1 MRTELSRPAQLVVA
15 CGVAVCVAAAVVHVL
30 MVFLYVAPANT
41 ISTRYSQQI
50 DAWVDPYFDQNW
62 RLFAPDPQSVE
73 QRISARTA
81 KPGPHG
87 GIQTSGWV
95 DLTGID
101 EAAVRHDAFP
111 SHTAQNMLRRA
122 WDAYADSHEN
132 TDQSASAQARMFQ
145 QYLLNIAA
153 QRVAAHGEGGF
164 ELIQLRVVTTPIAPS
179 SARNAGSGAAATPAT
194 ASSVRYLP
202 WWKVQSDDH

>member
-1 MRTELSRPAQLVVA
+1 MQTELSRPAQLVVA
-15 CGVAVCVAAAVVHVL
+15 CGVAVFVTAAVVHVL

-41 ISTRYSQQI
+41 ISTQYSLQI
-50 DAWVDPYFDQNW
+50 NAWVDPYFDQNW

-87 GIQTSGWV
+87 GLQTSGWV
-95 DLTGID
+95 DLTAID
-101 EAAVRHDAFP
+101 EAAVRHDPFP

-122 WDAYADSHEN
+122 WDAYLDAHEN
-132 TDQSASAQARMFQ
+132 ADQSASPRARMFQ
-145 QYLLNIAA
+145 EYLLNIAA
-153 QRVAAHGEGGF
+153 QRVVAYGQRGF
-164 ELIQLRVVTTPIAPS
+164 DLLQLRVVTTPIAPS
-179 SARNAGSGAAATPAT
+179 SSRTAGGGASAT

-202 WWKVQSDDH
+202 WWKVRSDDH

>member
-1 MRTELSRPAQLVVA
+1 MQETDLSRSAQLVVA
-15 CGVAVCVAAAVVHVL
+15 CGVAACVTAAVVHVL

-41 ISTRYSQQI
+41 ISTQYSQQI
-50 DAWVDPYFDQNW
+50 NAWVDPYFDQNW

-87 GIQTSGWV
+87 GLQTSGWV
-95 DLTGID
+95 DLTAID

-122 WDAYADSHEN
+122 WSSYLDSHEDSDES
-132 TDQSASAQARMFQ
+132 TSPQAQMFQ
-145 QYLLNIAA
+145 EYLRDIAV
-153 QRVAAHGEGGF
+153 QRVAARGQHGF
-164 ELIQLRVVTTPIAPS
+164 DLVQLRVVTTPIAPPS
-179 SARNAGSGAAATPAT
+179 SQTVDSDAT
-194 ASSVRYLP
+194 AAPSSVRYLP
-202 WWKVQSDDH
+202 WWKVESDDH

>member
-1 MRTELSRPAQLVVA
+1 MQTELSRPAQLVLA
-15 CGVAVCVAAAVVHVL
+15 CGVAVCVTAALVHVL

-50 DAWVDPYFDQNW
+50 NAWVDPYFDQNW

-87 GIQTSGWV
+87 GLQTSGWV
-95 DLTGID
+95 DLTAPD
-101 EAAVRHDAFP
+101 EAAVRHSAFP

-122 WDAYADSHEN
+122 WAAYLDAHEN
-132 TDQSASAQARMFQ
+132 TDLSASSQARMFQ
-145 QYLLNIAA
+145 EYLLNIAE
-153 QRVAAHGEGGF
+153 QRVAAYGQRGF
-164 ELIQLRVVTTPIAPS
+164 DLIQLRVVTTPIAPS
-179 SARNAGSGAAATPAT
+179 SRNAGSGASAT

-202 WWKVQSDDH
+202 WWKVRSDDH